1 MIAMNM
7 HETIIDSF
15 ENRDFQ
21 AAFRTIDIEERN
33 EYLQEYLSRMVNAND
48 GDQFND
54 IKIITTVMAML
65 IWVHTSL
72 QWQIGCTVLPIR

>member
-15 ENRDFQ
+15 GNRDFL

-33 EYLQEYLSRMVNAND
+33 EYLQEYLSQMVNAND

-54 IKIITTVMAML
+54 IKY
-65 IWVHTSL
+65 SL